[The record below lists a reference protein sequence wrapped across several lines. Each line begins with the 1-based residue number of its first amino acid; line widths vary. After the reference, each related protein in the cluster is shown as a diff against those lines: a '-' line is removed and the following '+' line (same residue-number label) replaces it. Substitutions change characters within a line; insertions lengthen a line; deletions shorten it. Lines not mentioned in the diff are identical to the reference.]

1 MKTKNGFEL
10 QEVCGEHLLIPAG
23 VENVDF
29 SKIISFN
36 ETAAYL
42 WKNVEGRD
50 YFDIDTLVELLTKEY
65 DVEREVALEDCRL
78 ISECW
83 AEAGIIE
90 E

>member
-78 ISECW
+78 IAEYW